1 VSQICEKDQDINV
14 IFNSKGFIVER
25 SGAKLLEGRLA
36 GGLYLLDEINQH
48 EANVVEISDKLR
60 TWHERLGH
68 LSISN
73 MKMLAEQIEDK
84 DVRKELDAITTD
96 TKIECVACDQG
107 KMARRKIPKK
117 NDLEIKE
124 IGDVTYSDLSGKI
137 SPESRGGMQYY
148 ATFTDGKSR
157 YSTIYFLRKKS
168 EAIQKFKEYWNT
180 LNTQKG
186 IRLKKLVTD
195 EGSEYCNKEFE
206 EFCKKKG
213 IKHVVTPPYTPQ
225 KNGVSE
231 RLNRTLMDKA
241 RSMMKAKN
249 VGLTSWAEAVN
260 HANYLRNLSPTQ
272 KLKKMTPYEVFH
284 NEKPDLSMLRTF
296 GCRVFIKNN
305 AHKKK
310 LANRSVVGVLMGI
323 QDRNYRIWNIKR
335 KAIELSRDVIFYE
348 KEGDERSQEEEIEY
362 DQVVESE
369 EESTTTASSTKTTT
383 ISSESSASS
392 ESESSETSESSKESS
407 EASKSS
413 KESESSE
420 ESESPKENESSET
433 SKDEEEKR
441 SLKIGTRVS
450 YKFKIGKTGTKSFEG
465 EVTKIH
471 SDNTYDVRF
480 KEDGLT
486 EERLKHKKLVVV
498 KNTEVIK
505 SEPTTWDEMMNSK
518 DRDKWLEA
526 VNAEINSLNNMNTWT
541 IINKEPNQK
550 LINSKWIFKIKYKP
564 DGEIERYK
572 ARLVAKGFMQKEGI
586 DYGETFAPVV
596 RTETLRFLISFATQQ
611 KLEMEQMDVETA
623 FLHGELEEEVL
634 MKIPT
639 GINIES
645 SKVLKLNKS
654 LYGLKQ
660 SPRCWNKKF
669 TQALKAAGYIQ
680 SEADNCLFVKYES
693 KRIAAIAIYVDDCI
707 LIGSQEDVLKIKKVL
722 TTNFKMKDLGRL
734 AKIIGIEIIR
744 TDEFTKIHQ
753 AGYIR
758 DLLDRFQMTNAA
770 IATTPGSNNREED
783 KSSALE
789 KIEVYQSLVGSLI
802 YISTKTRPDIAF
814 AVHEIAKKMSNPTQN
829 DWVAAKLILRYLRG
843 TEDTGL
849 IYHVD
854 SPGRLIGYADAS
866 FAPNRTDRKSIGG
879 YLFLLNGAAITWKS
893 KKQNIIALSSC
904 EAELIALTEAVKEGI
919 WLQKILKEFRV
930 TQKLHILEDNQSA
943 MKIAENSVFSDRS
956 KHLQVR
962 VQFIKEM
969 IDTGKLGVF
978 YCPTQEMTADV
989 LTKALG
995 RVLHQR
1001 HMVGLGMTTPT
1012 TQMDTSTKWNTKK

>member
-1 VSQICEKDQDINV
+1 VGLQAISQEIAERQRRKSKDSRREPLVPKKKDKERKPKKDDSDKKSKKHQAHNLEVTTLVTELVDSCELEEDEDLQWFLDHTTNSNKTEESKEEIESSKEIAEFHHLGTKGSNDKDAKTTWVMDSGCTHHMTNCKSKLEKPEKSDISIITALGGVDSSGQQHIGSVHMECLVNNEKNKITLEEVLSIPDLRRNLLSVSQICEKDQDINV

-392 ESESSETSESSKESS
+392 ESESSETRE
-407 EASKSS
+407 SS

-420 ESESPKENESSET
+420 ASESSKESESS
-433 SKDEEEKR
+433 
-441 SLKIGTRVS
+441 
-450 YKFKIGKTGTKSFEG
+450 
-465 EVTKIH
+465 
-471 SDNTYDVRF
+471 
-480 KEDGLT
+480 
-486 EERLKHKKLVVV
+486 
-498 KNTEVIK
+498 
-505 SEPTTWDEMMNSK
+505 
-518 DRDKWLEA
+518 
-526 VNAEINSLNNMNTWT
+526 
-541 IINKEPNQK
+541 
-550 LINSKWIFKIKYKP
+550 
-564 DGEIERYK
+564 
-572 ARLVAKGFMQKEGI
+572 
-586 DYGETFAPVV
+586 
-596 RTETLRFLISFATQQ
+596 
-611 KLEMEQMDVETA
+611 
-623 FLHGELEEEVL
+623 
-634 MKIPT
+634 
-639 GINIES
+639 
-645 SKVLKLNKS
+645 
-654 LYGLKQ
+654 
-660 SPRCWNKKF
+660 
-669 TQALKAAGYIQ
+669 
-680 SEADNCLFVKYES
+680 
-693 KRIAAIAIYVDDCI
+693 
-707 LIGSQEDVLKIKKVL
+707 
-722 TTNFKMKDLGRL
+722 
-734 AKIIGIEIIR
+734 
-744 TDEFTKIHQ
+744 
-753 AGYIR
+753 
-758 DLLDRFQMTNAA
+758 
-770 IATTPGSNNREED
+770 
-783 KSSALE
+783 
-789 KIEVYQSLVGSLI
+789 
-802 YISTKTRPDIAF
+802 
-814 AVHEIAKKMSNPTQN
+814 
-829 DWVAAKLILRYLRG
+829 
-843 TEDTGL
+843 
-849 IYHVD
+849 
-854 SPGRLIGYADAS
+854 
-866 FAPNRTDRKSIGG
+866 
-879 YLFLLNGAAITWKS
+879 
-893 KKQNIIALSSC
+893 
-904 EAELIALTEAVKEGI
+904 
-919 WLQKILKEFRV
+919 
-930 TQKLHILEDNQSA
+930 
-943 MKIAENSVFSDRS
+943 
-956 KHLQVR
+956 
-962 VQFIKEM
+962 
-969 IDTGKLGVF
+969 
-978 YCPTQEMTADV
+978 
-989 LTKALG
+989 
-995 RVLHQR
+995 
-1001 HMVGLGMTTPT
+1001 
-1012 TQMDTSTKWNTKK
+1012 